1 MTDTQT
7 FIRDWYLD
15 AVDYNQEPLLL
26 LLDFLIYEKKVL
38 SFDDPEEKLQFYLQE
53 RFRGKMNEHLAQYK
67 TKLEEEAIGTKE
79 TSNAS

>member
-7 FIRDWYLD
+7 LIRSWYLD

-38 SFDDPEEKLQFYLQE
+38 SFDDPEEKLHFYFQE
-53 RFRGKMNEHLAQYK
+53 KFRGKMNEHLTQYK
-67 TKLEEEAIGTKE
+67 AKLEEEASGAKE